1 LDSSVLQGRVGLINF
16 WATWCPPCVEEIPSL
31 NRLQAIFKDR
41 DIEIISIDFRET
53 PEEMA
58 DFLQRIPVDFPVLMD
73 QDGETSLNWQVFSFP
88 SSFIIDRAGRIRY
101 SANRAINWDSQEV
114 VDTLN
119 QLLTEKP

>member
-1 LDSSVLQGRVGLINF
+1 
-16 WATWCPPCVEEIPSL
+16 
-31 NRLQAIFKDR
+31 
-41 DIEIISIDFRET
+41 
-53 PEEMA
+53 
-58 DFLQRIPVDFPVLMD
+58 FPVLMD